1 MKKVILASASPRRKE
16 ILNRFIDNFEIKT
29 SDVEEVFDE
38 SFDIITNLM
47 MIAKKKG
54 SDILKKHQDSIVI
67 SADTVVVLNKEILQK
82 PKDRSEAKT
91 FLENLSGTWHK
102 VITSF
107 CIQSNNN
114 LSVID
119 YEQTL
124 IKFYDLSDDTIEKYL
139 DSNEWVDKAG
149 GYGIQGTGGL
159 LVEKI
164 CGDYNNVVGLPI
176 SKISQ
181 YLKIYFD
188 IDLMGGVVCIRLG

>member
-47 MIAKKKG
+47 MIAKNKG

-188 IDLMGGVVCIRLG
+188 IDLMEV